1 MFPSLRAFFFGCS
14 YSSWH
19 DFENILISFVD
30 QLDVIS
36 LDSLVKTYIS
46 EDTFNLI
53 SPKTLFDFE
62 DTFLQSFYSIQSLRL
77 MMEDGYELTQLA
89 TVTELIQTCTGSLPS
104 LLYLPPQWS
113 AAAHTEDQEEERLVC
128 RSFEAACAKYKV
140 ELVYEEPP
148 ASWSIDSG
156 ISRDFWRRMKAQ
168 RED

>member
-1 MFPSLRAFFFGCS
+1 MFPSLRAFFFACS
-14 YSSWH
+14 YSLWF
-19 DFENILISFVD
+19 DFEDILISFVD

-36 LDSLVKTYIS
+36 LDSLVKTYVA

-53 SPKTLFDFE
+53 SPKTLFDF
-62 DTFLQSFYSIQSLRL
+62 DAKSLQPFCRSQSLRL
-77 MMEDGYELTQLA
+77 MMEDGCELTQLA
-89 TVTELIQTCTGSLPS
+89 NVTEIIQTCTGSLPS

-113 AAAHTEDQEEERLVC
+113 ASARAGDQVEEILVC
-128 RSFEAACAKYKV
+128 RSFEAACVKSKV
-140 ELVYEEPP
+140 EVVYEEPP